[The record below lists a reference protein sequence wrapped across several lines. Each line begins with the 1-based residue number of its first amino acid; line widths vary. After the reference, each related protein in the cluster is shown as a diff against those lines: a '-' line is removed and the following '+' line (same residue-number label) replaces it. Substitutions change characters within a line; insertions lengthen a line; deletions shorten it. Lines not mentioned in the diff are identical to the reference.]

1 MKTAGVKV
9 NIYRIES
16 TLMELTMSVY
26 KGSQGSIQGHKAWTY
41 VLESLPSGC
50 NRSLAV

>member
-26 KGSQGSIQGHKAWTY
+26 KVIF
-41 VLESLPSGC
+41 LPVFFRPCTSSGNSC
-50 NRSLAV
+50 IAKTENIMKRY